1 MTLYSLIF
9 IAIFISILIAI
20 KQKIRGL
27 NFWSS
32 FFMSLIAVL
41 GILGVIWGILN

>member
-1 MTLYSLIF
+1 MILFSLIF
-9 IAIFISILIAI
+9 TAIFISMLIAI

-32 FFMSLIAVL
+32 FFMSLIAII
-41 GILGVIWGILN
+41 GILGVIGTLLN